1 MNKKIIIAIVAV
13 VVVLAIGLG
22 LFFGLR
28 NTNPDDSTTAGSTT
42 AGTTA
47 APTYKLGL
55 GVVASATASDASTE
69 GNGVGEADVT
79 VAAVI
84 VDGEGRIV
92 KAYIDVMQLAL
103 EYTNAGVAVANDE
116 FKSKQELGDDYG
128 MKNPNYAT
136 EFWGSAK
143 EWYEHA
149 AIFCNALEGKTLSE
163 AVALMATEGANAY
176 KGVESLYNAGCTI
189 YISDFVAAVQKA
201 FANAKTAN
209 VTANSTL
216 NIGMAVSQDTIDAT
230 ATEAGSNAADLTI
243 IAAAMNGETVAA
255 TSTDCVQI
263 SFGFTN
269 VGASTFDETAEIKTK
284 LELGDDY
291 GMKNP
296 NYATEFWGSA
306 KEWYEHAAAFDAAC
320 AGKTVS
326 QIVALMATE
335 GANAGKGVE
344 SLYNAGCTI
353 YISDFIAAA
362 AKLAD

>member
-28 NTNPDDSTTAGSTT
+28 NTNPDESTTS
-42 AGTTA
+42 GTTA

-55 GVVASATASDASTE
+55 GVVVSASATNASTE
-69 GNGVGEADVT
+69 GNGVGEADAT

-103 EYTNAGVAVANDE
+103 EYTINGEAVSNTE

-136 EFWGSAK
+136 EYWGSAK

-163 AVALMATEGANAY
+163 AVALMVTEGANAG
-176 KGVESLYNAGCTI
+176 KAVESVYNAGCTI
-189 YISDFVAAVQKA
+189 YVSDFVKAVQKA
-201 FANAKTAN
+201 VTNAKVAG
-209 VTANSTL
+209 VTADSTL
-216 NIGMAVSQDTIDAT
+216 NIGMAVSQTTTNAS
-230 ATEAGSNAADLTI
+230 TEENGANDADLTI
-243 IAAAMNGETVAA
+243 IAAAMNGNTVAA

-263 SFGFTN
+263 SFGFTSAG
-269 VGASTFDETAEIKTK
+269 VSTFDETAEIKTK
-284 LELGDDY
+284 LELGDNY

-296 NYATEFWGSA
+296 NYATEYWGSA

-320 AGKTVS
+320 AGKTVNE
-326 QIVALMATE
+326 IVALMVTE
-335 GANAGKGVE
+335 GANAGKAVE

-353 YISDFIAAA
+353 YVSDFVAAA

>member
-28 NTNPDDSTTAGSTT
+28 NTNPDESTTAGSTT

-84 VDGEGRIV
+84 VDGEGKIV

-103 EYTNAGVAVANDE
+103 EYTANGEAVSNTE
-116 FKSKQELGDDYG
+116 FKSKLELGDDYG
-128 MKNPNYAT
+128 MKAP
-136 EFWGSAK
+136 WGSAK

-209 VTANSTL
+209 VTVNSTL

-353 YISDFIAAA
+353 YISDFVAAA

>member
-55 GVVASATASDASTE
+55 GVVVSANATDASTE

-84 VDGEGRIV
+84 VDGEGKIV

-103 EYTNAGVAVANDE
+103 EYTINGEAVANSE
-116 FKSKQELGDDYG
+116 FKSKQ
-128 MKNPNYAT
+128 
-136 EFWGSAK
+136 
-143 EWYEHA
+143 
-149 AIFCNALEGKTLSE
+149 
-163 AVALMATEGANAY
+163 
-176 KGVESLYNAGCTI
+176 
-189 YISDFVAAVQKA
+189 
-201 FANAKTAN
+201 
-209 VTANSTL
+209 
-216 NIGMAVSQDTIDAT
+216 
-230 ATEAGSNAADLTI
+230 
-243 IAAAMNGETVAA
+243 
-255 TSTDCVQI
+255 
-263 SFGFTN
+263 
-269 VGASTFDETAEIKTK
+269 
-284 LELGDDY
+284 ELGDDY

-320 AGKTVS
+320 AGKTVA

-353 YISDFIAAA
+353 YISDFVAAA